1 MLGLKVPGC
10 VADKALS
17 LQDMTEYES
26 SREAKEREDFMALQ
40 KELSKGELT
49 AADKADSKAPAAT
62 NLTSPDA
69 WASSTAGRLQRVS
82 FSNLPSIRCFWFQF
96 RASVPLQ
103 RVRYDA
109 IFLAATRGNVSQLQA
124 LLNNGAYIDFMT
136 DRVARDS
143 PLIKASVRGKLDAVK
158 VLVEHKAEIDRSDTF
173 RHTALHLAGNKGH
186 ADIAAFLLDSGAEI
200 NKRNRKGE
208 TALLAAVDHNQPS
221 CVKLLLER
229 KADTTITSRGQSALD
244 IAKEEKFDE
253 IASILQFAATAAPP
267 PAPPAPRVEP
277 AAASMA
283 ENADNKVQAVAAAQ
297 LSARDAK
304 RSLPRTIVLMGVS
317 GSGKT
322 SVGLALAALWSARL
336 ADEAKERGAAEA
348 SASVEF
354 ADADDFHSE
363 ANKAKMRAGS
373 PLNDDDR
380 APWLA
385 AVREYIEQAH
395 AAGKRVV
402 LACSALKQR
411 YRAVLRGSDQDTA
424 FVLLAGSKELIASRL
439 LHRNGARIDCCFMF
453 HRLLACLL
461 QDIT

>member
-1 MLGLKVPGC
+1 M
-10 VADKALS
+10 
-17 LQDMTEYES
+17 
-26 SREAKEREDFMALQ
+26 
-40 KELSKGELT
+40 
-49 AADKADSKAPAAT
+49 
-62 NLTSPDA
+62 
-69 WASSTAGRLQRVS
+69 
-82 FSNLPSIRCFWFQF
+82 
-96 RASVPLQ
+96 
-103 RVRYDA
+103 
-109 IFLAATRGNVSQLQA
+109 
-124 LLNNGAYIDFMT
+124 
-136 DRVARDS
+136 
-143 PLIKASVRGKLDAVK
+143 
-158 VLVEHKAEIDRSDTF
+158 
-173 RHTALHLAGNKGH
+173 
-186 ADIAAFLLDSGAEI
+186 
-200 NKRNRKGE
+200 
-208 TALLAAVDHNQPS
+208 LAAVDHNQPS

-277 AAASMA
+277 TVA
-283 ENADNKVQAVAAAQ
+283 EKADDKVQAVAAAQ

-322 SVGLALAALWSARL
+322 SVGLALTALWSARL

-385 AVREYIEQAH
+385 AVRKYIEQAH

-439 LHRNGARIDCCFMF
+439 VHRKGSRI
-453 HRLLACLL
+453 HR
-461 QDIT
+461 